1 MQESTLPHVQ
11 QKNVCTLVS
20 LSHSLVWMGHD
31 SPTAT
36 CSPPRKH
43 IQQEHHT
50 SKEV

>member
-1 MQESTLPHVQ
+1 MQESTLPRAQ

-20 LSHSLVWMGHD
+20 PSHSLVWMGHD
-31 SPTAT
+31 SLTAT
-36 CSPPRKH
+36 RSPPRKH